1 MSVKRSS
8 LLTFRLKRALEI
20 LSSKEGRHTEL
31 ISLYVPP
38 DRQISDAMNNLRQEY
53 STSSNIK
60 SRTTRKNVLDA
71 IEKVMQRLR
80 LFKTPPETGLAI
92 FSGALPQN
100 GPGSEKIETY
110 VIIPPEPVN
119 IYLYRCDDKFHLD
132 PLREMLRAKETYGI
146 LVVDGNGAT
155 IATVRGNRLDIVDE
169 ITSGL
174 PGKHRAGG
182 QSARRFERLR
192 EAEVND
198 YYKRVGTHANE
209 FFLQIPDLKGLIIG
223 GPGPTKVDFE
233 EGGYLHYALKG
244 KILGTVDTAYV
255 GYKGVDEVVVKSQDI
270 LREVRYL
277 EEKRLVQQFLY
288 ELGHDTGLATYGERE
303 VREAIRRGA
312 VRTLLLSEDLDQFR
326 VETRCPNCGYT
337 ENRTIR
343 KSELA
348 KVQQEVATGR
358 CPNCSSQA
366 LAMNEPKD
374 VVDELAEL
382 ADQASASSEVISSQT
397 EEGVMLSKSFGGIA
411 AILKYPL

>member
-1 MSVKRSS
+1 VSSKRSS
-8 LLTFRLKRALEI
+8 LLTFRLKRALET

-53 STSSNIK
+53 STASNIK

-80 LFKTPPETGLAI
+80 LFKTPPETGLVI

-110 VIIPPEPVN
+110 VIVPPEPVN

-146 LVVDGNGAT
+146 LVVDGSGAA
-155 IATVRGNRLDIVDE
+155 IALLRGNRLDIVDE
-169 ITSGL
+169 VTSGL

-209 FFLQIPDLKGLIIG
+209 AFLQVPDLKGIIVG
-223 GPGPTKVDFE
+223 GPGPTKVEFQ
-233 EGGYLHYALKG
+233 EGGFLHYTLKG
-244 KILGTVDTAYV
+244 KILGAVDTSYV

-288 ELGHDTGLATYGERE
+288 ELGHETGLATYGERE
-303 VREAIRRGA
+303 VREAIRKAA
-312 VRTLLLSEDLDQFR
+312 VRTLLISEDLDQLR
-326 VETRCPNCGYT
+326 VEMSCSNCGYT

-343 KSELA
+343 KTELS
-348 KVQQEVATGR
+348 KVQQETATGR
-358 CPNCSSQA
+358 CPNCSAQT
-366 LAMNEPKD
+366 LVMNEPKD
-374 VVDELAEL
+374 VIDELAEL
-382 ADQASASSEVISSQT
+382 ADQSGASAEVISTQT
-397 EEGVMLSKSFGGIA
+397 EEGVMLIKSFGGLA
-411 AILKYPL
+411 AILKYPM